1 MNRVPIKENGPA
13 DRTPWKKA
21 WRSVRFRA
29 QLGLGLGIM
38 ALILIFFPFFFRY
51 IEQRNGLVLNDW
63 LLNYLPVRD
72 VSLFIF
78 GILWTMALL
87 MTVRALQNPAVLL
100 LFVWSFVLLCLIRIG
115 TMALVA
121 LNPPAGLV
129 VLIDPLSNTFYGTTF
144 ITKDLFF
151 SGHTATL
158 FLMFLTLTRPRE
170 KALAFM
176 ATLVVGSLVLVQHIH
191 YTIDVLAAP
200 LFCYLAYRL
209 ARRIVTRPAGR

>member
-1 MNRVPIKENGPA
+1 
-13 DRTPWKKA
+13 
-21 WRSVRFRA
+21 
-29 QLGLGLGIM
+29 M
-38 ALILIFFPFFFRY
+38 ALILVFFPFFFQY
-51 IEQRNGLVLNDW
+51 IEQRRGPVLNDW
-63 LLNYLPVRD
+63 LLNYLPAQD

-100 LFVWSFVLLCLIRIG
+100 LFLWGFGILCLIRIG
-115 TMALVA
+115 TMGLVA

-170 KALAFM
+170 KALALI
-176 ATLVVGSLVLVQHIH
+176 ATLAVGSLVLVQHIH
-191 YTIDVLAAP
+191 YTVDVLAAP
-200 LFCYLAYRL
+200 FFCYLAYQL
-209 ARRIVTRPAGR
+209 ARRLVTAPMGR